1 MVRISVPVGAPII
14 VLRFVVQPVA
24 IGILVGGDRL
34 AGLDVIH
41 PAAAADEET
50 KHRLELVVRLGLL
63 EVAGQVAYQGAP
75 LAVFEMAA
83 QAVMDIGLGAE
94 IVGVHR
100 GVIEVA
106 EAVLGL
112 HCDIDGEGCAVLCTS
127 CSIPSP

>member
-1 MVRISVPVGAPII
+1 MPCTITVVEGRSVARGVPKSVPGRTIP
-14 VLRFVVQPVA
+14 
-24 IGILVGGDRL
+24 
-34 AGLDVIH
+34 
-41 PAAAADEET
+41 
-50 KHRLELVVRLGLL
+50 
-63 EVAGQVAYQGAP
+63 P